1 MPIPWQPELCHKYTH
16 DNNNYCL
23 DYAPVHVLLRF
34 TPLYSV
40 LLAALALIRVSPFS
54 QIARHLSTV
63 RLETVACL
71 ATELLLLLL
80 LFLCVH
86 SLVIVHRSV
95 CYLSLCHPAH
105 TSVIHVSF
113 AFFSVCLSFTLKRRS
128 LCLKAFHLA

>member
-23 DYAPVHVLLRF
+23 DYAPVHVLLLRF
-34 TPLYSV
+34 APLYSV

-80 LFLCVH
+80 FLCVH
-86 SLVIVHRSV
+86 SLVIVHPSV
-95 CYLSLCHPAH
+95 YYLSLSAILLTPL
-105 TSVIHVSF
+105 SF
-113 AFFSVCLSFTLKRRS
+113 MSPLLFFLSVCLSP
-128 LCLKAFHLA
+128 

>member
-1 MPIPWQPELCHKYTH
+1 M
-16 DNNNYCL
+16 
-23 DYAPVHVLLRF
+23 HVLLRF

-80 LFLCVH
+80 FLCVH
-86 SLVIVHRSV
+86 SLVIVHPSV

-113 AFFSVCLSFTLKRRS
+113 AFFPSVFLSP
-128 LCLKAFHLA
+128 